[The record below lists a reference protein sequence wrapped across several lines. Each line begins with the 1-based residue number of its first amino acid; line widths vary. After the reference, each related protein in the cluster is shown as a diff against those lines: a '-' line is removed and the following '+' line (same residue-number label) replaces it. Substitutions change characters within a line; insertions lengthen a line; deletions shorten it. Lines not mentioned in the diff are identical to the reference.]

1 MIKDRER
8 EVMEEDNIEGV
19 LMESLK
25 KRLRIIYQTN
35 KKGKVLKDLDFD
47 DILHEV
53 FKQSD
58 KVVKEKLNDCECNY
72 ILVMR

>member
-58 KVVKEKLNDCECNY
+58 KVVKE
-72 ILVMR
+72 